1 MKINP
6 HLKEELKKHLENEI
20 QKTKEK
26 IIIFSPYLMN
36 QNEIDALLN
45 CFPEIKH
52 SAVENIIDL
61 SLIGGVV
68 IQYGSKIVDL
78 SIKSALHTIQKKLY
92 EIN

>member
-6 HLKEELKKHLENEI
+6 QLKEELKRHLETEI

-26 IIIFSPYLMN
+26 IIIFSSYLMG
-36 QNEIDALLN
+36 QEEINALLQ
-45 CFPEIKH
+45 CFPDIKH
-52 SAVENIIDL
+52 TTVENVIDS
-61 SLIGGVV
+61 SLIGGII

-78 SIKSALHTIQKKLY
+78 SIRSALHTFQKKLY